1 VAGRAEFLRNIRRR
15 TRPGEYRPTLAP
27 DSVWT
32 PKEPAPWPER
42 IDDPP
47 ARFLR
52 ELEAVGG
59 HGFRAGGKEEARDHV
74 VDLARERGAKLLVRW
89 DDEELDALGV
99 DAPLSEAGVEVVA
112 WRGLSDFREVTARA
126 DIGLSTAD
134 WAIAETGSLVL
145 SSGPGRGRSVTLLPP
160 TYVAVIPAAR
170 VLRDVPEAIEKHA
183 GGVLPSNVCFHTGPS
198 RSGDI
203 EMSLVTGMH
212 GPGDVHV
219 ILLG

>member
-15 TRPGEYRPTLAP
+15 TRPGEYGPTLAP

-32 PKEPAPWPER
+32 PKEPAPRPER

-59 HGFRAGGKEEARDHV
+59 HGFRAAGKEEACDHV
-74 VDLARERGAKLLVRW
+74 VDLARERGAGLLVRW
-89 DDEELDALGV
+89 EDEDLDALGV
-99 DAPLSEAGVEVVA
+99 DGPLSACGVEVVI

-126 DIGLSTAD
+126 DVGLSTAD

-160 TYVAVIPAAR
+160 TYVVVIPAAR
-170 VLRDVPEAIEKHA
+170 VLRDVPEAIEKYA
-183 GGVLPSNVCFHTGPS
+183 GDVLPSNVCFHTGPS

-219 ILLG
+219 ILVG